1 MEPSSKRCSRCGL
14 EKSTDEF
21 GRFSGAKDGL
31 RYQCKACF
39 KILRYRKGTRP
50 RAKPPVTAE
59 SVRAAVEQRAQEKR
73 VVQEHRVLVAE
84 SARLRAE
91 LDEIHKATVPFDIHV
106 PKFAVGARADAV
118 ACALLSDWHVDEVVH
133 GARINGLNEYSPEIA
148 RRRAHLAFQHLL
160 RLTNIVARD
169 SDIDTI
175 WMGWLGDFITG
186 WIHEENLASTAM
198 APGAAARF
206 CAQLLVEGVQFLL
219 KNSKYKL
226 QIDAIPGNHGRMTK
240 KMHFSDP
247 TGTSLETF
255 MYYMVA
261 ARFEGNPRVSFT
273 VPEGAMHYVSFFE
286 RFRLRMIHG
295 YEIKYGGG
303 VGGPTIPIN
312 KRLAQ
317 WDSERPS
324 NLTVMGHFHSRMDG
338 GKFLM
343 NSSLI
348 GYNAYAQAHGFRFE
362 EPTQTFFLVHARNGG
377 EKSITAPIWVTE

>member
-1 MEPSSKRCSRCGL
+1 MVPPSKRCAHCGV
-14 EKSTDEF
+14 EKPCSEF
-21 GRFSGAKDGL
+21 GRYSNAKDGL
-31 RYQCKACF
+31 RYQCKPCF
-39 KILRYRKGTRP
+39 KALRYRDGAPK
-50 RAKPPVTAE
+50 AE
-59 SVRAAVEQRAQEKR
+59 DVHKRIQQQEAEKR
-73 VVQEHRVLVAE
+73 VVQEHRVLAVE
-84 SARLRAE
+84 NRKLRAE
-91 LDEIHKATVPFDIHV
+91 LDELHKAVKPFSIHV
-106 PKFAVGARADAV
+106 PKAAKADRADAV
-118 ACALLSDWHVDEVVH
+118 ACALFSDWHVDEVVH
-133 GARINGLNEYSPEIA
+133 KSRINGLNEYSPEIA
-148 RRRAHLAFQHLL
+148 RERAMRAFQNLL

-169 SDIDTI
+169 SDITTI

-198 APGAAARF
+198 APGVAARF
-206 CAQLLVEGVQFLL
+206 CAELLATGVQYLL
-219 KNSKYKL
+219 DNSEYKL
-226 QIDAIPGNHGRMTK
+226 RIDAIPGNHGRMTK

-255 MYYMVA
+255 MYYLVA
-261 ARFEGNPRVSFT
+261 ERFRANPRVQMT
-273 VPEGAMHYVSFFE
+273 VPEGAMHYVNFFDK
-286 RFRLRMIHG
+286 FRMRLIHG
-295 YEIKYGGG
+295 YEVKYAGG

-317 WDSERPS
+317 WDSEMPA